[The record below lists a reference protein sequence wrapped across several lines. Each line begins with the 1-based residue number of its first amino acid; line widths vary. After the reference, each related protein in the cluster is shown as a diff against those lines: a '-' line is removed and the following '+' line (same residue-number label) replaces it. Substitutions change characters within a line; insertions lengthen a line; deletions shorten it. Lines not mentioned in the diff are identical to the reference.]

1 MLCIFFNP
9 CFAHYFSFRPHAWC
23 DIIGVYNTS
32 ICNVPR
38 CGIILT
44 TISNKCIVFMILFHL
59 SYIFLYIC
67 YDIYLFF
74 NDSCPINTSYSII
87 IIMIGHRN
95 RFIQDMDLSEST
107 SLTHLLNRH
116 TREDDRAGKNH
127 DFFKKVMIFF
137 FFFYLNRLF

>member
-1 MLCIFFNP
+1 MYFFFNP
-9 CFAHYFSFRPHAWC
+9 YFAHYLSFRPHAWC

-44 TISNKCIVFMILFHL
+44 NIEQMHSFHDNIT
-59 SYIFLYIC
+59 SFSTFVTTATCFY
-67 YDIYLFF
+67 
-74 NDSCPINTSYSII
+74 DSCPFYSSYNVI

-95 RFIQDMDLSEST
+95 RFIHDVDLSEST

-116 TREDDRAGKNH
+116 TKEDDE
-127 DFFKKVMIFF
+127 DVETQ
-137 FFFYLNRLF
+137 